1 MTTTELLRV
10 AVDGGI
16 CRATID
22 HPPINLLDLPLM
34 GEIGRL
40 TQEVAADDAVRVLI
54 VDSADPEFFI
64 AHADVELIAGL
75 STDDTAMRD
84 ELSPFNAVMEL
95 FRTLP
100 KATIAVIE
108 GIARGGGSEFAMAF
122 DMRYAALGKTRLG
135 QPEVAVGVIPGGGGT
150 QRLPR
155 LVGRGRALEVILG
168 CMDIDAAT
176 AEAWGYVDRALPA
189 EELRRFVDNLA
200 ARIASHPIE
209 AISRAKRAVDAALD
223 GRADLA
229 TGLRVEDQLFR
240 ETLAQPVARERL
252 QAILDA
258 GAQTR
263 EFELGEL
270 RFPDDQPRTS
280 ESPSGLTLTGTTSP
294 SCTSPASSIFANWS
308 PMACWISLRSGR
320 AP

>member
-1 MTTTELLRV
+1 MAHDEYEFLRV
-10 AVDGGI
+10 AVTDGV

-22 HPPINLLDLPLM
+22 HPPINLLDVPLM

-40 TQEVAADDAVRVLI
+40 TQEVEADRDVRVLI

-64 AHADVELIAGL
+64 AHADVELIRRL
-75 STDDTAMRD
+75 PTDDTSLHD
-84 ELSPFNAVMEL
+84 DLSPFHALMER

-100 KATIAVIE
+100 QATIAVIE
-108 GIARGGGSEFAMAF
+108 GICRGGGSEFAMSF
-122 DMRYAALGKTRLG
+122 DMRYAALGTARLG
-135 QPEVAVGVIPGGGGT
+135 QPEVAVGIIPGGGGT

-168 CMDIDAAT
+168 CADVDAAT

-189 EELRRFVDNLA
+189 GELHGFVDALA
-200 ARIASHPIE
+200 ARIASSPLE
-209 AISRAKRAVDAALD
+209 AISRAKRAVDAAIGD
-223 GRADLA
+223 VT

-240 ETLAQPVARERL
+240 DALAQPVARQRL

-263 EFELGEL
+263 EFELGEIRL
-270 RFPDDQPRTS
+270 
-280 ESPSGLTLTGTTSP
+280 
-294 SCTSPASSIFANWS
+294 
-308 PMACWISLRSGR
+308 
-320 AP
+320 

>member
-1 MTTTELLRV
+1 MAYDEYQLIRI

-22 HPPINLLDLPLM
+22 HPPINLLDLPLL

-40 TQEVAADDAVRVLI
+40 TQKVAADDEVRVLI

-64 AHADVELIAGL
+64 AHADVELIQGL
-75 STDDTAMRD
+75 PTDDTSLHD
-84 ELSPFNAVMEL
+84 ELSAFHAMTEQ

-100 KATIAVIE
+100 QATIAVIE
-108 GIARGGGSEFAMAF
+108 GIARGGGSEWAMAF
-122 DMRYAALGKTRLG
+122 DMRYALLGQAVFG
-135 QPEVAVGVIPGGGGT
+135 QPEVAVGIIPGGGGT

-176 AEAWGYVDRALPA
+176 AESWGYVDRALPA
-189 EELRRFVDNLA
+189 DELRPFVDNLA
-200 ARIASHPIE
+200 ARIASHPLE

-229 TGLRVEDQLFR
+229 TGLRIEDQLMR
-240 ETLAQPVARERL
+240 EALAQPVARERL

-263 EFELGEL
+263 EFELGEI
-270 RFPDDQPRTS
+270 
-280 ESPSGLTLTGTTSP
+280 SPER
-294 SCTSPASSIFANWS
+294 ASRR
-308 PMACWISLRSGR
+308 PG
-320 AP
+320 